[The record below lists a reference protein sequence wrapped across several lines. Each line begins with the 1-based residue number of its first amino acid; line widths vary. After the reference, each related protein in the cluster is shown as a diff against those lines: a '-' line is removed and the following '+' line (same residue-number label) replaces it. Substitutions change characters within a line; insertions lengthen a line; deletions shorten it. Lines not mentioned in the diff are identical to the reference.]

1 MDLHLNSAILA
12 FRNAIE
18 HPYLPWISLKAI
30 RVDGSYGPSIRAT
43 FTSFAE
49 PSFALGTTQKL
60 TTF

>member
-1 MDLHLNSAILA
+1 MGPHLNSANLA

-30 RVDGSYGPSIRAT
+30 RADESYGPSIRAT
-43 FTSFAE
+43 FPSFAE

-60 TTF
+60 ITF